1 MNREKGRVGLALLL
15 LTALTCVLS
24 AQEVRQDVRDDVR
37 SDIRIQQFPRSDQS
51 PPPQLSPHTLKVD
64 VDLVLATV
72 TVTNRDGKFVTG
84 LEKENFKITED
95 KVPQEITYFS
105 SEDVPLSVGII
116 LDVSGSM
123 KDKLKTAVEAAVTF
137 MKGGSPDDEYFLVEF
152 SDRPTETAEFT
163 TDIAKLQSRFMLS
176 TPKGRTALFDAIY
189 MGLAKLEEGNNTKRA
204 LLLITDGEDNRSRY
218 TFSNVKEFV
227 KEKDVQMFAIGIS
240 NGSMDATAEQ
250 GRALLRDLAAISGGN
265 SFFPSSVY
273 RLEEICRNIATELK
287 YQYVLGYHSTN
298 EARDGEW
305 RKIKVTAEYP
315 KNKLTVRA
323 KAGYYAPSP
332 AASNN

>member
-1 MNREKGRVGLALLL
+1 MNPQKGRVGAALLL
-15 LTALTCVLS
+15 LIVLTCVLS
-24 AQEVRQDVRDDVR
+24 AQDGRNEG
-37 SDIRIQQFPRSDQS
+37 IRIQHFPRTEQS
-51 PPPQLSPHTLKVD
+51 PRPEVSPHSLKVD

-72 TVTNRDGKFVTG
+72 TVTHRDGRFVSG
-84 LEKENFKITED
+84 LEKENFTITED
-95 KVPQEITYFS
+95 KVPQEIAYFS

-123 KDKLKTAVEAAVTF
+123 KDKLKTAVEAAITF
-137 MKGGSPDDEYFLVEF
+137 MKSGSPDDEYFLVEF

-163 TDIAKLQSRFMLS
+163 SDISKLQSRFMLS
-176 TPKGRTALFDAIY
+176 KAKGRTALFDAIY

-227 KEKDVQMFAIGIS
+227 KERDIQMFAIGITS
-240 NGSMDATAEQ
+240 GSMDASAEQ

-287 YQYVLGYHSTN
+287 FQYVLGYHSTN
-298 EARDGEW
+298 QARDGEW

-323 KAGYYAPSP
+323 KPGYYAPSS

>member
-1 MNREKGRVGLALLL
+1 MNPRKGRVGVVLLL
-15 LTALTCVLS
+15 LTVLTCVLA
-24 AQEVRQDVRDDVR
+24 AQDAP
-37 SDIRIQQFPRSDQS
+37 QQQLPKAAPQSQS
-51 PPPQLSPHTLKVD
+51 PVVSPHALKVD

-72 TVTNRDGKFVTG
+72 TVTNRDGRYVTG

-95 KVPQEITYFS
+95 KVAQEVVYFS
-105 SEDVPLSVGII
+105 SEDIPLSVGII

-123 KDKLKTAVEAAVTF
+123 KDKLKTAIEAAITF
-137 MKGGSPDDEYFLVEF
+137 MKSGSPDDEYFLVEF
-152 SDRPTETAEFT
+152 ADRPTETAEFT
-163 TDIAKLQSRFMLS
+163 TDIAKLQSRFMVS
-176 TPKGRTALFDAIY
+176 RAKGRTALFDAVY
-189 MGLAKLEEGNNTKRA
+189 MGLAKLDEGNNTKRA

-227 KEKDVQMFAIGIS
+227 KEKDIQMYAIGIT
-240 NGSMDATAEQ
+240 NGVLDAAAEQ

-273 RLEEICRNIATELK
+273 KLEEICRQIATELK

-298 EARDGEW
+298 QAKDGEW

-323 KAGYYAPSP
+323 KAGYYAPST
-332 AASNN
+332 AGNN